1 MIGKF
6 KLLKASDASDRMRE
20 WMQSYKTPNLE
31 DDYEKVRQ
39 EIESIFEGYR
49 EYKTEISKES
59 RKDYL
64 SDIYLGVKLYVYFQD
79 KEWFNL
85 RVAADNSFWRYMSI
99 MVVPHL
105 IGERWGKNNEDHY
118 WRKPNRIWLKTI
130 WWYIFLSWQGNEEDT
145 LKILSFQGCDT
156 DVILNII
163 ERSGRKGMNV
173 RLYREIMRRYSML
186 NLSDIQRFR
195 SQNASKKS
203 LFRSIMCLNTA
214 RSAVLEPSLV
224 DGGIEEYVN
233 NLFAFFSL

>member
-6 KLLKASDASDRMRE
+6 KLLKASDASERMRE
-20 WMQSYKTPNLE
+20 WMQSYRKPNLE
-31 DDYEKVRQ
+31 DDYEEVRRY
-39 EIESIFEGYR
+39 IESIFEKYR
-49 EYKTEISKES
+49 IYKNEIAQMS

-85 RVAADNSFWRYMSI
+85 RVAADNSFWRYLSV

-105 IGERWGKNNEDHY
+105 IGERWGNDNEDHY

-130 WWYIFLSWQGNEEDT
+130 WWYVFLSWQGNEEET
-145 LKILSFQGCDT
+145 LKILGFQGCDT

-173 RLYREIMRRYSML
+173 SLYREIMRRYSML
-186 NLSDIQRFR
+186 DLKDIQRFK
-195 SQNASKKS
+195 SQNARKKS

-214 RSAVLEPSLV
+214 RSAVIEPSLV
-224 DGGIEEYVN
+224 AGGIKEYVN
-233 NLFAFFSL
+233 SLFAFFSL